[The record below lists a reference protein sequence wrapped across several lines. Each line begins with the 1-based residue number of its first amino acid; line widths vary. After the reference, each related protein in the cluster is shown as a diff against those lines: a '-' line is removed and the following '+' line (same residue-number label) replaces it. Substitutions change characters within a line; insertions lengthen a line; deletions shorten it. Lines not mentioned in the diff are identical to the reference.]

1 MPRIAVVLL
10 VDPRGH
16 VLLQHRDEH
25 APRAANQW
33 GMVGGHVEPGEDF
46 DLAVHR
52 EILEETGIVTGPDDL
67 VLWQETEFSY
77 SDGHRSSYRVYAGRV
92 DLTDDDIVLG
102 EGRAI
107 VFVDPAETAALD
119 KAESLRPFP
128 AAVPGLRHLPTAPR
142 REDPVSTSTLP
153 TTRHPHPSPAP
164 HRGARDGRRGRGDR
178 RPRQRLDR
186 HRRTAASS
194 GSRRRDR
201 CVRVGNTGGRPLGIE
216 LYGEDRLLIA
226 DAQQGC

>member
-1 MPRIAVVLL
+1 MPLIAVVLL
-10 VDPRGH
+10 VDPQGR

-52 EILEETGIVTGPDDL
+52 EILEETGISTGPEDL

-77 SDGHRSSYRVYAGRV
+77 SDGHTSSYRVYAGRV
-92 DLTDDDIVLG
+92 DLTDEDIVLG

-119 KAESLRPFP
+119 KAESLAHFLPLFLASETYRK
-128 AAVPGLRHLPTAPR
+128 LRDERMP
-142 REDPVSTSTLP
+142 
-153 TTRHPHPSPAP
+153 
-164 HRGARDGRRGRGDR
+164 
-178 RPRQRLDR
+178 
-186 HRRTAASS
+186 
-194 GSRRRDR
+194 
-201 CVRVGNTGGRPLGIE
+201 
-216 LYGEDRLLIA
+216 
-226 DAQQGC
+226 